1 LKVENPGG
9 HEAIHKALVERI
21 TGQLRPVRPLWPIRV
36 RLAIWLLVDALVLA
50 CLWSWRMRPDLASH
64 LRSPQF
70 LLELGLFIAGGQI
83 LAFLALSAAVPGR
96 EASRFQV
103 GIGGAVIAA
112 GILLLAREPSATYGS
127 GGEFVSAGIRCM
139 CASLLFATLPWLTLF
154 WAVRRGA
161 VFARLKAG
169 ALVAGAALLFTFAIQ
184 RGGCPL
190 DDRLHLLVW
199 HLVVPGAILIAI
211 SSIVAAR
218 WVRPQ
223 VPQI

>member
-1 LKVENPGG
+1 
-9 HEAIHKALVERI
+9 
-21 TGQLRPVRPLWPIRV
+21 
-36 RLAIWLLVDALVLA
+36 
-50 CLWSWRMRPDLASH
+50 MRPDLATH

-70 LLELGLFIAGGQI
+70 LLELGLFVAGGQI

-96 EASRFQV
+96 EASRFRV

-112 GILLLAREPSATYGS
+112 GILLLAREPSATYAS
-127 GGEFVSAGIRCM
+127 GAEFVSAGIRCM

-169 ALVAGAALLFTFAIQ
+169 ALVAGAALFFAFAIV

-199 HLVVPGAILIAI
+199 HLIVPGAILIAV

-218 WVRPQ
+218 WMRPP

>member
-1 LKVENPGG
+1 
-9 HEAIHKALVERI
+9 
-21 TGQLRPVRPLWPIRV
+21 
-36 RLAIWLLVDALVLA
+36 
-50 CLWSWRMRPDLASH
+50 
-64 LRSPQF
+64 
-70 LLELGLFIAGGQI
+70 
-83 LAFLALSAAVPGR
+83 
-96 EASRFQV
+96 
-103 GIGGAVIAA
+103 
-112 GILLLAREPSATYGS
+112 
-127 GGEFVSAGIRCM
+127 VSAGIRCM